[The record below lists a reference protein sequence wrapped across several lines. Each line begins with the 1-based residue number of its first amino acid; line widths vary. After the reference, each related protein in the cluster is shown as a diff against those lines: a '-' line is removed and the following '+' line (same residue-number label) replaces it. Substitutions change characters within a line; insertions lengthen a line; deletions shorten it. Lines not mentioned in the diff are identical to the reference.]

1 VKYNFSIQ
9 IGSSN
14 KKAKY
19 YEIVSVPVFVIQLT
33 FLLYSLRPR
42 QRLLATASN
51 SIANDVGSKIRCCSN
66 SDQVRCAE
74 LKKNGGGSVR

>member
-1 VKYNFSIQ
+1 M
-9 IGSSN
+9 
-14 KKAKY
+14 
-19 YEIVSVPVFVIQLT
+19 PVFVIQ
-33 FLLYSLRPR
+33 FSSLLYSLRPR

-51 SIANDVGSKIRCCSN
+51 SIANDVGSKVRRCSN